1 MKELDLLKKDWQRN
15 TNFAQVTDVEIYAML
30 HRKSSSIVKWIM
42 IISILELLLW
52 TIVGMLG
59 NSDEFLQTI
68 HRTNVTFIFRAINVI
83 HYGVVV
89 FLIYMFYKNYVRI
102 STTASTK
109 ELMLSILKTRKT
121 VQIYVWYNLAM
132 MTVSLIIGFTVH
144 LMYNPEVRQMFE
156 RVNASNQ
163 FMVGFV
169 IGISLCIIVMVALFW
184 LFYRLLY
191 GILLRRLLVN
201 YKELEKIDL

>member
-15 TNFAQVTDVEIYAML
+15 TNFTQVTDVEIYAML

-42 IISILELLLW
+42 IISILELILW
-52 TIVGMLG
+52 TIVGMLS

-121 VQIYVWYNLAM
+121 VQVYVWYNLAM
-132 MTVSLIIGFTVH
+132 MTVSLIIGFTVN

>member
-15 TNFAQVTDVEIYAML
+15 TNFTQVTDVEIYAML

-52 TIVGMLG
+52 TIVGMLS

-109 ELMLSILKTRKT
+109 ELMSSILKTRKT

-163 FMVGFV
+163 FMIGFV

>member
-1 MKELDLLKKDWQRN
+1 MKELDLLKKDWQQN
-15 TNFAQVTDVEIYAML
+15 TNFTQVTDVEIYAML

-42 IISILELLLW
+42 IISILELILW
-52 TIVGMLG
+52 TIVGMLS

-121 VQIYVWYNLAM
+121 VQVYVWYNLAM
-132 MTVSLIIGFTVH
+132 MTVSLIIGFTVN